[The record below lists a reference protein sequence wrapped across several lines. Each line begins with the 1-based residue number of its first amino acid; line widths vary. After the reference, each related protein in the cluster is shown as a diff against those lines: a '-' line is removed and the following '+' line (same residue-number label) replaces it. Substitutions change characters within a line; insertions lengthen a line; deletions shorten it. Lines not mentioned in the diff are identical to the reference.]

1 MLALV
6 TGGSSGMGLEYCRQ
20 LAAQGHDVIMVS
32 NQQELLETLPAQLS
46 QAYSVRI
53 IGRHQDLASQNA
65 AQELFDWCQSEGLQV
80 DILINNAGMYF
91 FHELTPDYHSRANAM
106 MTLHMV
112 TPTQLCMLFGE
123 EMKHRHKGY
132 ILNVSSLTALVPA
145 PGITMYAATKAYLRS
160 FSKSLYHEMRPYGV
174 SVTTI
179 MPGAIATSLY
189 NINEKIM
196 RICVNTGVIM
206 TSKWLVRKALRGMW
220 RHRHWV
226 RPGAMNYYL
235 PVLVK
240 LLPNWLES
248 IIWQKFSK

>member
-32 NQQELLETLPAQLS
+32 NQQELLETLPIQLS
-46 QAYSVRI
+46 QTYSVRI
-53 IGRHQDLASQNA
+53 IGRHQDLAAQNA
-65 AQELFDWCQSEGLQV
+65 AQELFDWCQSEGFHV

-174 SVTTI
+174 GVTTI

-220 RHRHWV
+220 HRRHWV